1 MVNATSASALNQ
13 KKKKKKR
20 QRYKG
25 NLRLTNSSIF
35 LFYWWLVNVTLTGNS
50 VFMLLITDRPIVNEN
65 MIKTQTAQDSGIF
78 KGEGGDYYFGVTE
91 SGNWAT
97 EC

>member
-1 MVNATSASALNQ
+1 
-13 KKKKKKR
+13 
-20 QRYKG
+20 
-25 NLRLTNSSIF
+25 
-35 LFYWWLVNVTLTGNS
+35 
-50 VFMLLITDRPIVNEN
+50 MLLITDRPIVNEN